1 MVMVLA
7 VAVAVALT
15 APGIRVPLPTVDDA
29 LEILHECRDQ
39 VCVLCVLCV
48 FGFEHIVGRGVI
60 ASLGKFNVL

>member
-1 MVMVLA
+1 MVMVMVL
-7 VAVAVALT
+7 AVAVALT

-39 VCVLCVLCV
+39 VCVLCVLRV
-48 FGFEHIVGRGVI
+48 FGLEHMGRGVI